1 MSIDPTSDDELDT
14 SHPKILD
21 HSFASAGA
29 TDSSMSDEIT
39 TIAAMAP
46 APAPM
51 EDEAV
56 MPMEAVAEEPEA

>member
-1 MSIDPTSDDELDT
+1 MLE
-14 SHPKILD
+14 KYEE
-21 HSFASAGA
+21 G
-29 TDSSMSDEIT
+29 
-39 TIAAMAP
+39 MAP

>member
-1 MSIDPTSDDELDT
+1 
-14 SHPKILD
+14 
-21 HSFASAGA
+21 
-29 TDSSMSDEIT
+29 
-39 TIAAMAP
+39 MAP